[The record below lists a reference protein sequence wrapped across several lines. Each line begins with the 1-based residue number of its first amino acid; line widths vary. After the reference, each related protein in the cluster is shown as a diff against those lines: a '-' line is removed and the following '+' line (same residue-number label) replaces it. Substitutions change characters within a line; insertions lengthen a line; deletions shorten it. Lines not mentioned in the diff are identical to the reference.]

1 MSAEI
6 ARRDFLKAA
15 AAGAAGIAAASV
27 FGGASAFA
35 EDQAKA
41 FEGKKKFAGIGS
53 IREVTDDILYVG
65 ASDRRIQLFKGSV
78 NQFAEF
84 CILRLDRLQE
94 VHNLLR
100 LFVECNVCKTD
111 AQAVEK
117 CGYCGGT
124 CHKNVLLCLA
134 PFGQPGN
141 SQNLGI

>member
-27 FGGASAFA
+27 FGGVSAFA

-65 ASDRRIQLFKGSV
+65 ASDRRIQLF
-78 NQFAEF
+78 E
-84 CILRLDRLQE
+84 
-94 VHNLLR
+94 
-100 LFVECNVCKTD
+100 NVYPIPRGV
-111 AQAVEK
+111 A
-117 CGYCGGT
+117 Y
-124 CHKNVLLCLA
+124 NSYVLLDEKRFSLIRWTA
-134 PFGQPGN
+134 LSPA
-141 SQNLGI
+141 SSLRI

>member
-65 ASDRRIQLFKGSV
+65 ASDRRIQLF
-78 NQFAEF
+78 E
-84 CILRLDRLQE
+84 
-94 VHNLLR
+94 
-100 LFVECNVCKTD
+100 NVYPIPRGV
-111 AQAVEK
+111 A
-117 CGYCGGT
+117 Y
-124 CHKNVLLCLA
+124 NSYVLLDEKTVLFDTWTA
-134 PFGQPGN
+134 LSPA
-141 SQNLGI
+141 SSLKI